1 MKSFAAGQKAI
12 LATTYDATAA
22 TAAADEIR
30 RLIGITF
37 ARATIKYSST
47 MKLADGYEAGPHA
60 EGFCYWRAMAGSR
73 RVLALAVTTQVTIEV
88 SRYFSS
94 SWTFGYPILVVPVS

>member
-47 MKLADGYEAGPHA
+47 MKPADGYEAGPHA
-60 EGFCYWRAMAGSR
+60 EGFCDSNSR
-73 RVLALAVTTQVTIEV
+73 NPFHFDTIEGLGTCA
-88 SRYFSS
+88 SHRIASHRSPFC
-94 SWTFGYPILVVPVS
+94 PVST